1 MADIFD
7 KWVRFCGSRAL
18 AWLIAVNTA
27 LFIAVWVVILIG
39 NSAGLYG
46 NFTMAWLC
54 VSADLQTTLFHPWTV
69 ITYMVTQYSFF
80 HLLFN
85 MLWLLWFGRF
95 LMTTLSDRHLLFLYI
110 GGGLTGAIFF
120 LGVSAVAS
128 PSIAFLSGASAS
140 VLAVITAC
148 ALRTPDLRL
157 MMFLIG
163 EVKLKWVALACII
176 LTFAG
181 IGGGNHG
188 GQAAHVGGLLFGLL
202 FSLLLKRGTDISY
215 WFSFSA
221 DKPFASLKRRNV
233 RRDPQA
239 VARAAAG
246 RISDMERL
254 DNLLDKIR
262 LSGYASL
269 TPAEKQ
275 ELNHLSR
282 KLGK

>member
-1 MADIFD
+1 MEDIFD
-7 KWVRFCGSRAL
+7 RWTRYCGSRSL
-18 AWLIAVNTA
+18 AWLIAINTA
-27 LFIAVWVVILIG
+27 VFIVVWVATLIG
-39 NSAGLYG
+39 NSTGLYG
-46 NFTMAWLC
+46 NFTMPWLC
-54 VSADLQTTLFHPWTV
+54 VSADIKTTLFHPWTV
-69 ITYMVTQYSFF
+69 VSYMVTQYSFL

-95 LMTTLSDRHLLFLYI
+95 LMTTLADRHLLFLYI

-120 LGVSAVAS
+120 LGISAVAS
-128 PSIAFLSGASAS
+128 PSSAFLSGASAS

-148 ALRTPDLRL
+148 AFRTPDLRL
-157 MMFLIG
+157 MMFLFG
-163 EVKLKWVALACII
+163 EVKLKWVALACVV

-181 IGGGNHG
+181 IGGGNPG
-188 GQAAHVGGLLFGLL
+188 GQAAHIGGLLFGLL
-202 FSLLLKRGTDISY
+202 FSLLLRRGTDLSA
-215 WFSFSA
+215 WFSFNRTQHSSPR
-221 DKPFASLKRRNV
+221 KHRNV

-246 RISDMERL
+246 RVSDMERL
-254 DNLLDKIR
+254 DTLLDKIR

-282 KLGK
+282 KIDK